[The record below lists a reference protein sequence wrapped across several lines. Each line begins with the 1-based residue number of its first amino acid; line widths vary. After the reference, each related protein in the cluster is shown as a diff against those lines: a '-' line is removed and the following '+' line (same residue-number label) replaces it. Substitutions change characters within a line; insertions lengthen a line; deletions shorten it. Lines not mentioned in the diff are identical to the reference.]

1 MEAIVRFSN
10 ILLLSVFWY
19 SVTLNFNAED
29 VYTFVLITS
38 ISSILTAVVVSPLN
52 QIMYRYLIK
61 LRNPNT
67 HLLLNYLLII
77 TGSVFLCVIL
87 QTWTNDILGD
97 ISIYTMILFMISVNI
112 HINTCSVL
120 IIKKKYKN
128 YVIRILLWY
137 FLLGTVFFNI
147 AAEQNH
153 DYINFLLMFGHAS
166 ASMYLVLDKKKK
178 VNFRGLQ
185 YYLRYLSYG
194 IPFLIVGFAT
204 LPLSG
209 LDRVILSQKM
219 DEHQLVKYFFIY
231 QFLIAP
237 GIEIG
242 NSVASWMVNKI
253 RRIDTGAEKIQKFN
267 KYVNDAKWVVLL
279 LTLLALPYFLIVF
292 GHHHIGS
299 SILITEPYLIMICL
313 CCAGL
318 AFLSLSFGSILTA
331 RGLMRKRILHKA
343 LIPWT
348 YLCLIS
354 FFGQNVTEVIVIYL
368 LVLAVD
374 LVWTFIELIIFK
386 DRVRLLD

>member
-1 MEAIVRFSN
+1 M
-10 ILLLSVFWY
+10 
-19 SVTLNFNAED
+19 
-29 VYTFVLITS
+29 
-38 ISSILTAVVVSPLN
+38 
-52 QIMYRYLIK
+52 
-61 LRNPNT
+61 
-67 HLLLNYLLII
+67 
-77 TGSVFLCVIL
+77 
-87 QTWTNDILGD
+87 
-97 ISIYTMILFMISVNI
+97 
-112 HINTCSVL
+112 
-120 IIKKKYKN
+120 
-128 YVIRILLWY
+128 
-137 FLLGTVFFNI
+137 
-147 AAEQNH
+147 
-153 DYINFLLMFGHAS
+153 
-166 ASMYLVLDKKKK
+166 
-178 VNFRGLQ
+178 
-185 YYLRYLSYG
+185 
-194 IPFLIVGFAT
+194 
-204 LPLSG
+204 
-209 LDRVILSQKM
+209 ILSQKM
-219 DEHQLVKYFFIY
+219 DEYQLVKYFFIY

-279 LTLLALPYFLIVF
+279 LTLLALPYFFIVF

-318 AFLSLSFGSILTA
+318 AFLSLSLGSILTA
-331 RGLMRKRILHKA
+331 QGLMRKRILHKA

-354 FFGQNVTEVIVIYL
+354 FFGQSVTEVIVIYL